1 MLYNSAY
8 RSTIGQI
15 AFIPHFIAQFKWL
28 KYTRTCKHF
37 KMLHSYRFA
46 ANQFSAFCSR
56 CFFFFQ
62 LIFLPLFHYKLL
74 ASLSLSHSLSVSHS
88 LSAQMISF
96 PVVYFASLSALAIT
110 TTHFQCN
117 HRSANIFSIDRCAM
131 FIIPF
136 SISINR
142 TNESAYDLLFKTIYS

>member
-88 LSAQMISF
+88 L
-96 PVVYFASLSALAIT
+96 FASLSALAIT

-136 SISINR
+136 SISIYR

>member
-88 LSAQMISF
+88 L
-96 PVVYFASLSALAIT
+96 FASLSALAIT